1 MKNLIVLLLLTICA
15 TSPTFA
21 TNIEDNNL
29 TIDDINFIDGDLKE
43 AIKKAGA
50 EGKLSFVEFY
60 ASWCGPCKWME
71 RTTLSNPEVSSYIN
85 ENYVAVKVN
94 IDDFDGYAWKQ
105 QYDVEVLPTILIFNS
120 KGTLVDRI
128 EETVGPTKLIKVLKN
143 HNSAYNTEVVK
154 HTFNTSPKN
163 YRSQKRNHSKSNKPN
178 YSKYVDAPARTS
190 YQLQVGEFDNYESA
204 IKKYNELVNQFIE
217 PIIVLNDFE
226 NNTIMYKV
234 LMGDFKTEKEAIEF
248 KDILFDQFDLDSV
261 VNN

>member
-1 MKNLIVLLLLTICA
+1 VSASTYA
-15 TSPTFA
+15 TS
-21 TNIEDNNL
+21 IE
-29 TIDDINFIDGDLKE
+29 DINFIDGNLKE

-120 KGTLVDRI
+120 KGTLVERI

-163 YRSQKRNHSKSNKPN
+163 YRSQKRTHSTSNKPG

-190 YQLQVGEFDNYESA
+190 YQLKIGEFDNYEDA
-204 IKKYNELVNQFIE
+204 LTQYNELVNQFIE
-217 PIIVLNDFE
+217 PIIVLNDFK

-248 KDILFDQFDLDSV
+248 KDILLNQFNMDV
-261 VNN
+261 IVNN

>member
-1 MKNLIVLLLLTICA
+1 MKNLIVLLLLTFSVNA
-15 TSPTFA
+15 PTFA
-21 TNIEDNNL
+21 TSIE
-29 TIDDINFIDGDLKE
+29 DINFIDGNLKE
-43 AIKKAGA
+43 AIKRAGA

-60 ASWCGPCKWME
+60 ATWCGPCKWME

-120 KGTLVDRI
+120 KGTLVERI
-128 EETVGPTKLIKVLKN
+128 EETVGPSKLIKVLKN

-163 YRSQKRNHSKSNKPN
+163 YRSQKRTRSKSNKPG

-190 YQLQVGEFDNYESA
+190 FQLQVGEFDNYEA
-204 IKKYNELVNQFIE
+204 AVTKYNELVNQFIE
-217 PIIVLNDFE
+217 PIIVLNDFK
-226 NNTIMYKV
+226 NNTIIYKV
-234 LMGDFKTEKEAIEF
+234 LMGDFKTEKEAIDF
-248 KDILFDQFDLDSV
+248 KDILSDQFNLDSI
-261 VNN
+261 VN

>member
-1 MKNLIVLLLLTICA
+1 MKNLIVILLMTLATTASTYA
-15 TSPTFA
+15 TSV
-21 TNIEDNNL
+21 
-29 TIDDINFIDGDLKE
+29 DDINFIDGNLKE

-71 RTTLSNPEVSSYIN
+71 RTTLSNPQVSSYIN
-85 ENYVAVKVN
+85 ENYVAVKIN

-120 KGTLVDRI
+120 KGTLVERI
-128 EETVGPTKLIKVLKN
+128 EETVGPTKLIKLLKS
-143 HNSAYNTEVVK
+143 HNSAFNTEVVK

-163 YRSQKRNHSKSNKPN
+163 YRSQKRARSKSNKPT

-190 YQLQVGEFDNYESA
+190 FQLQVGEFDNYEA
-204 IKKYNELVNQFIE
+204 ALKMYNELVNQFIE
-217 PIIVLNDFE
+217 PIIVLNDFK

-234 LMGDFKTEKEAIEF
+234 MMGDFRTEKEAYDF
-248 KDILFDQFDLDSV
+248 KSILNNQFEIDSE
-261 VNN
+261 VN